1 MLAAPVLLGG
11 CAEFN
16 ASLGQQQAIV
26 SFKPG
31 TSTAQRLAVRDACA
45 KSPGVSAQAVPN
57 LKKYPYALEEL
68 TYDVS
73 KATNAQI
80 AGLSN
85 CLNRFPSEVEGMT
98 IQDSSD
104 DS

>member
-1 MLAAPVLLGG
+1 VLAVPLLLGG
-11 CAEFN
+11 CAKFD
-16 ASLGQQQAIV
+16 ASLGQQQAVV

-31 TSTAQRLAVRDACA
+31 TTTAERLVVRATCG
-45 KSPGVSAQAVPN
+45 KSPGVTVPALPD

-68 TYDVS
+68 TYSV
-73 KATNAQI
+73 TNATTAQI
-80 AGLSN
+80 SNLSV
-85 CLNRFPSEVEGMT
+85 CLNKFRSVAGMT